1 MPTSVSEI
9 VGLVNRQKATVVYYS
24 VAVGHLHAWLIVP
37 TRGIVKFHQVRVSDA
52 DDEGERR
59 YYMTNEKKS
68 KLFLLLFG
76 QNQGRSILLGK
87 TDFCLQIA
95 LYAIM

>member
-9 VGLVNRQKATVVYYS
+9 VGLVNRQKATVIYYS

-52 DDEGERR
+52 DDEGERT
-59 YYMTNEKKS
+59 YYLEYQMKK
-68 KLFLLLFG
+68 LH
-76 QNQGRSILLGK
+76 
-87 TDFCLQIA
+87 T
-95 LYAIM
+95 